1 VSRRAA
7 TLAAV
12 TDDPTRPPSDR
23 YDVVVVGGGH
33 NALVAAAYLGR
44 AGLSVCVLERADHV
58 GGAAVSGRVFAGV
71 DARLSR
77 YAYLVSLLPDRIV
90 ADLGLRL
97 RLASRAVAS
106 FTPVRRGGA
115 DRGLLVERDPGTATA
130 DSFRELTGSDEEYSA
145 WRAFYEDA
153 ATLAG
158 VVAPTLLAPLE
169 PADAM
174 RKRVGEDVWDR
185 LVARPIG
192 EAIEAGFRD
201 DAVRGVVLT
210 DALIGTFASAHDADL
225 RQNRCF
231 LYHVIGNGTGE
242 WRVPVGGMG
251 AVTAELERAAREAG
265 AHLVTGAE
273 VVGVAADGRGAEVT
287 YRWDDTER
295 TVAGRYVLAGVAPAV
310 LDRLRGRP
318 AATPAPEG
326 AQVKINMVLDRLP
339 RLRSGHDPA
348 VAFAGTFHIDEG
360 YGALAAGYAA
370 ASAGRLPDPL
380 PGEVYCHTLTDPSIL
395 APDLAARGVH
405 TLTLF
410 GLHAPARL
418 FGEIPVGAGA
428 GAVGSTATTE
438 APVGS
443 PWAVGPTATAE
454 APVGSPWAVGP
465 TATAEA
471 VRDEAVRR
479 HLAGLDAYLA
489 EPIADCLARDADGR
503 PCLEAVSPLDLEAS
517 LGLPGGHIFHADL
530 TWPWAADG
538 AAGDGGAGAAG
549 DTARAAGDAD
559 ADRPDAQP
567 GAWGVETDVAN
578 LFVCGAGA
586 RRGGGV
592 SGVGGHNAAMAVLAR
607 VSARQ

>member
-1 VSRRAA
+1 
-7 TLAAV
+7 V
-12 TDDPTRPPSDR
+12 TDGPTVRDR

-44 AGLSVCVLERADHV
+44 AGLSVCVLEQAGHL
-58 GGAAVSGRVFAGV
+58 GGAAVSGRVFPGV

-77 YAYLVSLLPDRIV
+77 YSYLVSLLPDRIV
-90 ADLGLRL
+90 ADLGLDVT
-97 RLASRAVAS
+97 LASRPVAS

-115 DRGLLVERDPGTATA
+115 DLGLLVEREPGPATA
-130 DSFRELTGSDEEYSA
+130 ESFRALTGSDEDYAA
-145 WRAFYEDA
+145 WCAFYDDA
-153 ATLAG
+153 AHLAKA
-158 VVAPTLLAPLE
+158 VAPTLLEPLATA
-169 PADAM
+169 ADM
-174 RKRVGEDVWDR
+174 RRRVDDSVWDR
-185 LVARPIG
+185 LIARPLG
-192 EAIEAGFRD
+192 EAIEGDFRD
-201 DAVRGVVLT
+201 DTVRGVVLT
-210 DALIGTFASAHDADL
+210 DALIGTFAAAHDTDL

-265 AHLVTGAE
+265 ADLVTGAD
-273 VVGVAADGRGAEVT
+273 VVAVAADGRDAQVT
-287 YRWDDTER
+287 FHRAGVER
-295 TVAGRYVLAGVAPAV
+295 VVASGHVLAGVAPAV

-318 AATPAPEG
+318 AAGPGPEG

-348 VAFAGTFHIDEG
+348 RAFAGTFHIDEG
-360 YGALAAGYAA
+360 YAALEAGYVAAAAGT
-370 ASAGRLPDPL
+370 LPDPL

-395 APDLAARGVH
+395 APELAARGVH

-418 FGEIPVGAGA
+418 FAADRPGAE
-428 GAVGSTATTE
+428 TM
-438 APVGS
+438 
-443 PWAVGPTATAE
+443 
-454 APVGSPWAVGP
+454 
-465 TATAEA
+465 
-471 VRDEAVRR
+471 RDEAARR

-489 EPIADCLARDADGR
+489 EPLADCLARDAEGR
-503 PCLEAVSPLDLEAS
+503 PCIEAVSPCDLEAS

-530 TWPWAADG
+530 AWPWAAYG
-538 AAGDGGAGAAG
+538 SGPAGGP
-549 DTARAAGDAD
+549 D

-567 GAWGVETDVAN
+567 GAWGVETDVPN

-607 VSARQ
+607 AGARPG